1 MTITSIAFTKLFA
14 DSNQVKEEKAI
25 KNRTIKSALVQL
37 MIKGLDESHHPT
49 FSLFKFASN

>member
-25 KNRTIKSALVQL
+25 KNKAIKSALVQ
-37 MIKGLDESHHPT
+37 
-49 FSLFKFASN
+49 